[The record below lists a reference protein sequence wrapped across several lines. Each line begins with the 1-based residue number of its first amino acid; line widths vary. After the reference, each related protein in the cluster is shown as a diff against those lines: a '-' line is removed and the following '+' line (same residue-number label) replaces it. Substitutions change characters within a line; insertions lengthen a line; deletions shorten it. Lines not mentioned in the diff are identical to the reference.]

1 MRALR
6 ERGTATWTTWDWH
19 RAAPGPPRRT
29 APADVVVCE
38 GVGALSTAARPLLDL
53 AVWLELE
60 TPARRT
66 RALARD
72 GETFAPHWDRWAAQ
86 EEDYLA
92 RHAPRAAADLILRLP
107 SA

>member
-1 MRALR
+1 MLHLSGAYRSGPGARPARTQTPDAPTPGGAPVRRRA
-6 ERGTATWTTWDWH
+6 GAG
-19 RAAPGPPRRT
+19 PGPP
-29 APADVVVCE
+29 
-38 GVGALSTAARPLLDL
+38 
-53 AVWLELE
+53 
-60 TPARRT
+60 RRT